1 MFGIT
6 NWWLFLTTALI
17 LNATPGADVI
27 FVLTNFFRSGMSGAL
42 KSSVGLAVGYLLY
55 VFLTFAG
62 LTIILERFPVIL
74 SVIKISG
81 GFYLMYLGINT
92 FKNRHNSNFSINELP
107 VTQDRNLFV
116 KGFWVSA
123 LNPKVGL
130 FFLSFLPQF
139 IDKSHQNNYG
149 IVVLGTI
156 FCIGATLFNLG
167 YCFIFSRIQIGSNHK
182 KYISIISGAVLIALG
197 VIVLIK

>member
-6 NWWLFLTTALI
+6 NWWLFLTTALV

-27 FVLTNFFRSGMSGAL
+27 FVLTNFVKAGMSGAL
-42 KSSVGLAVGYLLY
+42 KSSLGLAVGYLLY
-55 VFLTFAG
+55 VVLTFIG
-62 LTIILERFPVIL
+62 ISVIL
-74 SVIKISG
+74 NKLPVVVLIIKISG
-81 GFYLMYLGINT
+81 AFYLIYLGINT
-92 FKNRHNSNFSINELP
+92 FKNRHNNSFGKNEL
-107 VTQDRNLFV
+107 TKIQSGNLFV
-116 KGFWVSA
+116 KGFWVSV

-139 IDKSHQNNYG
+139 IDNSHNNNYG

-167 YCFIFSRIQIGSNHK
+167 YCFIFSRIPIGSNH
-182 KYISIISGAVLIALG
+182 KYISIISGVVLIALG
-197 VIVLIK
+197 VVVLLK